1 MQPKNTAHA
10 TTHTPTAYIAPRSG
24 LTCGG
29 GETNNCIKA
38 YRKKQGLTQTDL
50 ANRAGL
56 NIRQIQKIENG
67 EAQTEN
73 VTLKTMQAIA
83 QALHVKIDDL
93 IS

>member
-1 MQPKNTAHA
+1 M
-10 TTHTPTAYIAPRSG
+10 
-24 LTCGG
+24 
-29 GETNNCIKA
+29 NNCIKT

-83 QALHVKIDDL
+83 QAFNAKIDDL

>member
-1 MQPKNTAHA
+1 M
-10 TTHTPTAYIAPRSG
+10 
-24 LTCGG
+24 
-29 GETNNCIKA
+29 NNHVKT
-38 YRKKQGLTQTDL
+38 YRKKQGLTQADL
-50 ANRAGL
+50 ANRAEL

-83 QALHVKIDDL
+83 QALNAKIDDL

>member
-1 MQPKNTAHA
+1 MINHIRT
-10 TTHTPTAYIAPRSG
+10 
-24 LTCGG
+24 
-29 GETNNCIKA
+29 

-50 ANRAGL
+50 ANRAKL

-67 EAQTEN
+67 EAKTEN

-83 QALHVKIDDL
+83 QALNARIDDL

>member
-1 MQPKNTAHA
+1 MINHVKT
-10 TTHTPTAYIAPRSG
+10 
-24 LTCGG
+24 
-29 GETNNCIKA
+29 

-73 VTLKTMQAIA
+73 VTLKTMRAIA
-83 QALHVKIDDL
+83 QALHAKIDDL

>member
-1 MQPKNTAHA
+1 M
-10 TTHTPTAYIAPRSG
+10 
-24 LTCGG
+24 
-29 GETNNCIKA
+29 NNYIKA

-56 NIRQIQKIENG
+56 NIRQIQKIENE

>member
-1 MQPKNTAHA
+1 MINRVQT
-10 TTHTPTAYIAPRSG
+10 
-24 LTCGG
+24 
-29 GETNNCIKA
+29 

-56 NIRQIQKIENG
+56 NIRQIQKIEND
-67 EAQTEN
+67 EVQTEN

-83 QALHVKIDDL
+83 QALNAKIDDL

>member
-1 MQPKNTAHA
+1 M
-10 TTHTPTAYIAPRSG
+10 
-24 LTCGG
+24 
-29 GETNNCIKA
+29 NNHIKA

-56 NIRQIQKIENG
+56 NIRQIQKIEND
-67 EAQTEN
+67 EVQTEN

-83 QALHVKIDDL
+83 QALNTKIDDL

>member
-1 MQPKNTAHA
+1 M
-10 TTHTPTAYIAPRSG
+10 
-24 LTCGG
+24 
-29 GETNNCIKA
+29 NNCIKS

-83 QALHVKIDDL
+83 QALNAKIDDL
-93 IS
+93 II

>member
-1 MQPKNTAHA
+1 M
-10 TTHTPTAYIAPRSG
+10 
-24 LTCGG
+24 
-29 GETNNCIKA
+29 NNRIKT

-67 EAQTEN
+67 EVKTEN
-73 VTLKTMQAIA
+73 ITLKTMKTIA
-83 QALHVKIDDL
+83 QALNAKIDDL

>member
-1 MQPKNTAHA
+1 M
-10 TTHTPTAYIAPRSG
+10 
-24 LTCGG
+24 
-29 GETNNCIKA
+29 NNRIKT

-56 NIRQIQKIENG
+56 NIRQIQKVENG

-73 VTLKTMQAIA
+73 ITLKTMQAIA
-83 QALHVKIDDL
+83 QALNAKIDDL

>member
-1 MQPKNTAHA
+1 M
-10 TTHTPTAYIAPRSG
+10 
-24 LTCGG
+24 
-29 GETNNCIKA
+29 NNHIKT

-56 NIRQIQKIENG
+56 NIRQIQKIEND
-67 EAQTEN
+67 EVQTEN

-83 QALHVKIDDL
+83 QVLNAKIDDL

>member
-1 MQPKNTAHA
+1 MNN
-10 TTHTPTAYIAPRSG
+10 YIK
-24 LTCGG
+24 T
-29 GETNNCIKA
+29 

-83 QALHVKIDDL
+83 QALNVKIDDL

>member
-1 MQPKNTAHA
+1 MPLQELLKPCTGFFLCALV
-10 TTHTPTAYIAPRSG
+10 G
-24 LTCGG
+24 MGG
-29 GETNNCIKA
+29 MNNHVKT

-67 EAQTEN
+67 EAKTEN
-73 VTLKTMQAIA
+73 ITLKTMKAIA
-83 QALHVKIDDL
+83 QALNVKIDDL